1 MVFLRPSSPRTFIN
15 NFLSASLII
24 YFLEM
29 LGVESLRAVAQ
40 NPSFKEAWLQN
51 LKFRYTQRERNPIT

>member
-24 YFLEM
+24 YFLANY
-29 LGVESLRAVAQ
+29 LS
-40 NPSFKEAWLQN
+40 EAIDEKSRISTN
-51 LKFRYTQRERNPIT
+51 I

>member
-29 LGVESLRAVAQ
+29 LGVESLSLTILV
-40 NPSFKEAWLQN
+40 SLVSLVYLFV
-51 LKFRYTQRERNPIT
+51 